1 MHTNELEQSRRDSVQ
16 NNKDAERRRKIG
28 FSSLVG
34 GGIIVGASLFG
45 LMANEAESPQ
55 DALGSVNIGDK
66 TYFFEKEEIPVVVLG
81 GVGLLAVGIGY
92 ELLRRD
98 EEE

>member
-1 MHTNELEQSRRDSVQ
+1 MHTNEIDQNRKESVQ
-16 NNKDAERRRKIG
+16 NKKDAERRRKIG

-34 GGIIVGASLFG
+34 GGIIVGASVLG

-55 DALGSVNIGDK
+55 DALGSINIGDK

-81 GVGLLAVGIGY
+81 GVGLLAAGIGF